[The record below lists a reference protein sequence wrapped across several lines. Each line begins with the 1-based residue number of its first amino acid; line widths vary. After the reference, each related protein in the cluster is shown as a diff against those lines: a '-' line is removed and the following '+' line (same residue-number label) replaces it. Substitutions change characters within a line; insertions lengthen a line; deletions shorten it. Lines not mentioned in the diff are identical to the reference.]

1 VLLKQ
6 HLIRI
11 FIKIPITMTVTA
23 ALADIIGTP
32 IFLKRINEEMTDRL
46 NQSTRLN
53 KRFTPLVFKRII
65 RLSQ

>member
-1 VLLKQ
+1 
-6 HLIRI
+6 
-11 FIKIPITMTVTA
+11 MTVTA